1 MTMQTLSP
9 QSRVW
14 IYQSNRPLSEEQSQE
29 IEKAANDFAWRWVS
43 HHQQLHAAA
52 TFLHHRFLVLMV
64 DESRAGASGCS
75 IDSSVA
81 FVKQLQ
87 AEYGVDFFD
96 RMSFS
101 YQDED
106 GAVHTISRAA
116 FAEAYQTGQI
126 TDDTLVF
133 DTLVKNKAE
142 LDQALLKPLRES
154 WHARMV

>member
-1 MTMQTLSP
+1 MITDTLSP

-14 IYQSNRPLSEEQSQE
+14 IYQCNRPLNEEQSQE
-29 IEKAANDFAWRWVS
+29 IEKMANDFARRWVS
-43 HHQQLHAAA
+43 HNQQLHAAA

-87 AEYGVDFFD
+87 AQYGVDFFD

-101 YQDED
+101 YQDES
-106 GAVHTISRAA
+106 GTVHTVPRAV
-116 FAEAYQTGQI
+116 FAEAYQAGQI
-126 TDDTLVF
+126 TDNTLVF

-142 LDQALLKPLRES
+142 LDQALLKPLKDS